1 MDARN
6 LQKNLAVLDG
16 MRNGEIQNIFI
27 KIFGSAFGAIFL
39 FEKCV
44 FVVQII
50 YFDRI

>member
-16 MRNGEIQNIFI
+16 MRNGAIQNIFI

-44 FVVQII
+44 LSAGVCGVCVV
-50 YFDRI
+50 